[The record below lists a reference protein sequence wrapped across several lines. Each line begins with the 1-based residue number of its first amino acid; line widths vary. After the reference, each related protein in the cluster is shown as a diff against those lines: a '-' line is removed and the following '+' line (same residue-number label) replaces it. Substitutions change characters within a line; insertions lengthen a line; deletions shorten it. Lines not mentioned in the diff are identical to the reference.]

1 MTHIRSPRALGMIA
15 AMLATFFIGV
25 AALASAAH
33 AAHAPRAQAA
43 RACSPPRYPGNGY
56 FTSLHVFNTSC
67 STGGKV
73 AVAWYHC
80 RLRHGIYGH
89 CNQPVLHF
97 SCREGKRVSTSI
109 LFEAKVTCHRG
120 SATVV
125 HTYTQNH

>member
-1 MTHIRSPRALGMIA
+1 MTYFRSLRALGALA
-15 AMLATFFIGV
+15 AMLGMLVIGAV
-25 AALASAAH
+25 ALAGPAH
-33 AAHAPRAQAA
+33 AARAQAA

-109 LFEAKVTCHRG
+109 LFEAKVTCRRG